1 MSLWSPV
8 APCTTEVC
16 VAGGER
22 DAGRVR
28 RVVRLAGCLAVAV
41 AGLLLAPLV
50 RRWGGARTPRLVRAW
65 VRLAAA
71 ALGVRIRVV
80 DLAGTAAPSGAE
92 LLVANHVSWLD
103 VLLVQ
108 AVHPARMLAKAEV
121 ARWPVVGAA
130 AARWGTVFLD
140 RERLRAL
147 PGAVAEV
154 TAVLRGGGSAVVFP
168 EGTTWC
174 GARTGPFRA
183 AFFQAALDAGAAVRP
198 LAVRYR
204 LAGGRSATAPAFVGE
219 DDLLSSLRRVVA
231 VRGLVAELVLL
242 PAIPPGAEADRHA
255 LAAAAQRAVAR
266 VLPPDPLHPAGPAR
280 VPGQARRQVVSA
292 ADGRR

>member
-1 MSLWSPV
+1 V
-8 APCTTEVC
+8 A
-16 VAGGER
+16 
-22 DAGRVR
+22 
-28 RVVRLAGCLAVAV
+28 L

-50 RRWGGARTPRLVRAW
+50 RRWGRAWTPRLVRLW
-65 VRLAAA
+65 VRSAAA

-80 DLAGTAAPSGAE
+80 DLAEAAAGPAGAE

-108 AVHPARMLAKAEV
+108 AVRPARMLAKAEV
-121 ARWPVVGAA
+121 ARWPVVGGA

-154 TAVLRGGGSAVVFP
+154 AAVLRGGGSAVVFP

-183 AFFQAALDAGAAVRP
+183 AFFQAALDAQVPVRP
-198 LAVRYR
+198 VAVRYR
-204 LAGGRSATAPAFVGE
+204 LAGGRTATAPAFVGE

-231 VRGLVAELVLL
+231 ARELVAELVLL
-242 PAIPPGAEADRHA
+242 PAIPPGAAADRRA
-255 LAAAAQRAVAR
+255 LAAAAERAVQR
-266 VLPPDPLHPAGPAR
+266 MLPPDPLHPAGPGPDRPAAGGG
-280 VPGQARRQVVSA
+280 PGRAVSA